1 MSLLATPKQGLVK
14 LSLLAALAVFPFVAE
29 AQDDRRKAQFDSRLG
44 AVKSLNMALSSDPG
58 AARPEVK
65 ATMAKVAARQKEAEE
80 LAAVGEYDTAR
91 MILDEG
97 YALLTKTLASVKA
110 GSGYTGPSGAAAA
123 EHAGHASRQAASERL
138 VASAR
143 SLLDAAKRGNAEA
156 GGGKTADLA
165 RIESAIAAA
174 DQACKSG
181 DHDRG
186 ETMANNAMKELR
198 PLLVTLKGGSSAS
211 TATAVAVD
219 GEKDKAQ
226 LLAAF
231 DREMMGAKAILD
243 ALKRQNQ
250 EKRAGKEGEIADIE
264 TRLRQAETLRGVDIS
279 AADKLLD
286 DAYKQTKQA
295 LQSVNVASAQTASAA
310 SSGATGSGAGAE
322 AQRAEVDRL
331 LKSSAL
337 LRDAVQRIGKEKGA
351 DSATTLSRIDALSAE
366 ARSRQASD
374 PARALQAATEAN
386 QTAKD
391 ALAKLR

>member
-1 MSLLATPKQGLVK
+1 MSLLAASKQGLVK
-14 LSLLAALAVFPFVAE
+14 LSFLASLAILPFAAE
-29 AQDDRRKAQFDSRLG
+29 AQDHTRKAQFDSRLG
-44 AVKSLNMALSSDPG
+44 SVKALNMALSSDAG

-65 ATMAKVAARQKEAEE
+65 ATIAKVAARQKEAEE
-80 LAAVGEYDTAR
+80 LAAVGEYDAAR
-91 MILDEG
+91 LILDEG
-97 YALLTKTLASVKA
+97 YALLTKTLATVKA
-110 GSGYTGPSGAAAA
+110 ASGYAGPSGAAAA
-123 EHAGHASRQAASERL
+123 EGAGASSRQAASERL
-138 VASAR
+138 LASAR
-143 SLLDAAKRGNAEA
+143 SLLDAAKRGSAEA
-156 GGGKTADLA
+156 GGGGTADLA

-174 DQACKSG
+174 EQAGRAG
-181 DHDRG
+181 DHGRG
-186 ETMANNAMKELR
+186 ESLANDALKELR

-211 TATAVAVD
+211 TATAVAAD

-226 LLAAF
+226 LVAAF
-231 DREMMGAKAILD
+231 DRELMGAKAILE

-250 EKRAGKEGEIADIE
+250 EKRAGKDGEIADIE

-279 AADKLLD
+279 AANKLLD

-295 LQSVNVASAQTASAA
+295 LQAVNVASVQMASAS
-310 SSGATGSGAGAE
+310 SSGATSGGGAE
-322 AQRAEVDRL
+322 AQRAEIDRL

-337 LRDAVQRIGKEKGA
+337 LRDAVQRVGKEKGA
-351 DSATTLSRIDALSAE
+351 DSSATLSRIDALSAE